1 MQTQQIYS
9 AVLKH
14 HAKCKKNNSIPRSK
28 SIVQSAQTTRV
39 FLVLPAKS
47 TARNTQ
53 KIWTRNNVF
62 EAFGVG
68 GQGSNKIVFFF
79 PLLAVFVKS
88 ADRLDGIS
96 IENATLWK
104 EKDRMF
110 YCSQKITKGNVNS
123 VLIEGKIE
131 YMIHETW
138 EQKRALAIIR
148 EGKNHIF
155 STGPSSRVPL
165 EYRVR
170 ALVSHLTSV
179 ALAGIR
185 VAKILCWWKRDASK
199 ESSRKNI

>member
-1 MQTQQIYS
+1 MRS
-9 AVLKH
+9 AKKTIVFFVLKALRKVH
-14 HAKCKKNNSIPRSK
+14 KQLEYSSFYRQKAPREIHKKFELGILFSK
-28 SIVQSAQTTRV
+28 PLG
-39 FLVLPAKS
+39 LVG
-47 TARNTQ
+47 R
-53 KIWTRNNVF
+53 
-62 EAFGVG
+62 GVI
-68 GQGSNKIVFFF
+68 KFFFF
-79 PLLAVFVKS
+79 PLLAEFVKS
-88 ADRLDGIS
+88 VDGIS

-131 YMIHETW
+131 YTIHETW
-138 EQKRALAIIR
+138 EQKRALTIIR

>member
-1 MQTQQIYS
+1 MFSKPLGLEGRGVI
-9 AVLKH
+9 
-14 HAKCKKNNSIPRSK
+14 KN
-28 SIVQSAQTTRV
+28 
-39 FLVLPAKS
+39 
-47 TARNTQ
+47 
-53 KIWTRNNVF
+53 
-62 EAFGVG
+62 
-68 GQGSNKIVFFF
+68 FFF
-79 PLLAVFVKS
+79 PLLAAFVKS

-131 YMIHETW
+131 YTMHETW

-148 EGKNHIF
+148 EGKNYIF